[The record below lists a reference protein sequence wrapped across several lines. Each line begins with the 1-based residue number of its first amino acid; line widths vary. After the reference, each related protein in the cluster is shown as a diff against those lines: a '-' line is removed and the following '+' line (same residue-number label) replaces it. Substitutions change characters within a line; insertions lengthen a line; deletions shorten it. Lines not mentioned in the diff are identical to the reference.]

1 MLFTDKFYRDVNG
14 VYEEVKK
21 SVYLIPHEG
30 SYVIVIKEGDTFQVY
45 SRNVVSPI
53 PDVNEEQL

>member
-21 SVYLIPHEG
+21 SVYLVPHG
-30 SYVIVIKEGDTFQVY
+30 DSYIVVVEEGDTFQVY
-45 SRNVVSPI
+45 NRNVVSPI
-53 PDVNEEQL
+53 PDINKK

>member
-21 SVYLIPHEG
+21 SVYLVPH
-30 SYVIVIKEGDTFQVY
+30 GDTFQVY
-45 SRNVVSPI
+45 RNVVSPI
-53 PDVNEEQL
+53 PDVNEK

>member
-21 SVYLIPHEG
+21 SVYLIPRED
-30 SYVIVIKEGDTFQVY
+30 SYVIVVEEGDTFQVY
-45 SRNVVSPI
+45 RRSTISKCCESNPERN
-53 PDVNEEQL
+53 